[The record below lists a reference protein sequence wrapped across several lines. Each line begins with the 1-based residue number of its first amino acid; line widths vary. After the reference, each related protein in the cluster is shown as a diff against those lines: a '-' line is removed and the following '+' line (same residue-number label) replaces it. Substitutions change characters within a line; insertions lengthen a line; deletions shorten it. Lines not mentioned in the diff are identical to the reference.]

1 MHLQAVGKKH
11 TQVEQMSEHLKQS
24 VEAVH
29 FGIMGEVDADAGAQM
44 IKPANFDRQTIRL
57 WASISCD
64 RYATTQVQVAAA
76 LRQLKTGNFAGQA
89 NWTLPWEDMEWHE
102 QA

>member
-1 MHLQAVGKKH
+1 MRNAALCRGNRKFPAKLNAQSKLAIRPAVEISFMHLQAVGKKH

-57 WASISCD
+57 
-64 RYATTQVQVAAA
+64 
-76 LRQLKTGNFAGQA
+76 
-89 NWTLPWEDMEWHE
+89 
-102 QA
+102 